1 MQIVRLNC
9 AFSRNLGRGDDVD
22 GLGAIMRG
30 SLKSTTYYDDHG
42 RMWYRYDY
50 LGAAHRNTLPHVH
63 KYIYHIGGRIE
74 ERTYDLNWNLID
86 IRWK

>member
-1 MQIVRLNC
+1 
-9 AFSRNLGRGDDVD
+9 
-22 GLGAIMRG
+22 
-30 SLKSTTYYDDHG
+30 
-42 RMWYRYDY
+42 MWYRYDY